1 MLVLLADIL
10 TEKGT
15 YMSDADTEVNKFS
28 IFILSTSVELIH
40 M

>member
-15 YMSDADTEVNKFS
+15 YMSDADTEVDKFS
-28 IFILSTSVELIH
+28 IFYSLDIS
-40 M
+40 